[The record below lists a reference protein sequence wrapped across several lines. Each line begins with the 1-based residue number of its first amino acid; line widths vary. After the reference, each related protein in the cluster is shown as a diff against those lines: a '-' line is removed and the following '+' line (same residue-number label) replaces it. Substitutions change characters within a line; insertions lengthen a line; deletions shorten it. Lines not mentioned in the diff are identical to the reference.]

1 MIAFDYLIILGLVGF
16 YLYDSAKL
24 CFYNEF
30 YLLNGFTA
38 KFKSQMLVNHVS
50 IFKKFLIIPQPF
62 CPHYLCFKVRWQL
75 THHQDQQQVAD
86 NEIGAILNLQKILK
100 PLQPM
105 IYLNT
110 VLTLVL
116 LPIALIYKS
125 SYLYLAIL
133 ILSIYAIN
141 LINITW
147 IFVRR
152 KQLHLSNLKFSYLLI
167 DALLCPPFA
176 LNLLQKIS
184 LNYDF
189 KTDAITLSQHLLQA
203 DDFQALLSQTIA
215 DIELLKNNHDS
226 EQVVIEQLTL
236 KQNYLTNLLSPP

>member
-1 MIAFDYLIILGLVGF
+1 
-16 YLYDSAKL
+16 
-24 CFYNEF
+24 
-30 YLLNGFTA
+30 
-38 KFKSQMLVNHVS
+38 
-50 IFKKFLIIPQPF
+50 
-62 CPHYLCFKVRWQL
+62 
-75 THHQDQQQVAD
+75 
-86 NEIGAILNLQKILK
+86 
-100 PLQPM
+100 M

-110 VLTLVL
+110 VLILVL

-147 IFVRR
+147 IFIQR
-152 KQLHLSNLKFSYLLI
+152 KQLHLSNLKFSYLFI

-184 LNYDF
+184 LNYDL
-189 KTDAITLSQHLLQA
+189 KTDAITLSQHVLQA
-203 DDFQALLSQTIA
+203 DDFQAVLSQTIA

>member
-1 MIAFDYLIILGLVGF
+1 MIAFEYLIILGLVGF
-16 YLYDSAKL
+16 YLYDSTKL

-38 KFKSQMLVNHVS
+38 KFKSQMLVNHFS
-50 IFKKFLIIPQPF
+50 ILKKFLIIPQPF

-75 THHQDQQQVAD
+75 TSHQDHQQVIGD
-86 NEIGAILNLQKILK
+86 EIKTILNLQKILK
-100 PLQPM
+100 PLQFM
-105 IYLNT
+105 VYLNA
-110 VLTLVL
+110 VLTLIL
-116 LPIALIYKS
+116 LPTALIYKS

-152 KQLHLSNLKFSYLLI
+152 KQLHLSNLKFSYLFI

-189 KTDAITLSQHLLQA
+189 KTDAISLSQHLLDA
-203 DDFQALLSQTIA
+203 DDFQILLSQTIA
-215 DIELLKNNHDS
+215 DIELLKNNHDA
-226 EQVVIEQLTL
+226 EQVLIEQLNL
-236 KQNYLTNLLSPP
+236 KQNDLINLLSPP